1 MNHEKMIDNT
11 CMGTQ
16 RAENSRQQ
24 LQNALDYRVK
34 YYLKQQEDDASCI
47 QFNRNGRS
55 MVVQKRP

>member
-1 MNHEKMIDNT
+1 MIDNT